1 MRWNCEKIL
10 FVSWSESN
18 CEKIYFFFNKPVLQG
33 NFEFFRLSHK
43 ANRIAQKNQVFSEQA
58 IRAITHFKLFQT
70 VLLYIKILY
79 TSYSCDETVKK
90 YYLFH
95 GAYRIAK
102 RNTFFQQTFH
112 AILNFSGCFKEQIES
127 QKNKL
132 FYTSLSWSE
141 TLNYHQ
147 LLHGANGNVTNLS
160 FFFEVSHSCNE
171 MLSFFT
177 VVSRSKSNRKKKLA

>member
-1 MRWNCEKIL
+1 MERIKLRKNI
-10 FVSWSESN
+10 
-18 CEKIYFFFNKPVLQG
+18 FFFSINQSCKETL
-33 NFEFFRLSHK
+33 NFSGWVIKQTESLK
-43 ANRIAQKNQVFSEQA
+43 KNQVFSEQA

-102 RNTFFQQTFH
+102 RNTFFQQTFL

-147 LLHGANGNVTNLS
+147 LLHGANGNVTNLR